1 MPRYDPYYAD
11 DTRGVHFE
19 VLVDGHY
26 VQAYVAQAV
35 LLATYYGIA
44 TTGTECVNAYLAH
57 RVAINQVVMSRVR
70 AHGQET
76 VLVQADEL
84 TPSDKPW

>member
-26 VQAYVAQAV
+26 VQAYVAKAV
-35 LLATYYGIA
+35 LLATYGIA

-57 RVAINQVVMSRVR
+57 RVAINKVVVSRVL
-70 AHGQET
+70 AHGRET

-84 TPSDKPW
+84 APTGKP

>member
-19 VLVDGHY
+19 VLVDGLY

-35 LLATYYGIA
+35 LLATYGVA

-70 AHGQET
+70 ANGHET

-84 TPSDKPW
+84 TPRGKP